1 MSALIEKLLSESE
14 VVEDASFGALRR
26 RAQKVLMQHGFPHRK
41 TENWKYLPLGLLEK
55 RTFSA
60 AGPVTGAVPTPPDLP
75 FETSMVHMHNG
86 RIEPRKCRLPKGIA
100 LSGML
105 PSDIDT
111 SKLDDTSPADAFA
124 WLNLA
129 RFDQGWKLRVEEQ
142 VEQPLAI
149 ITTSDEDFEAAVHP
163 RLKLELAE
171 GAAVT
176 LIEVQRGTAAG
187 LINGVLDLELARN
200 ASLTHVIDRSFT
212 ETALIQRT
220 TVRLSDMAR
229 YRAFVLDVGGRL
241 TRQDLVTEL
250 DAKGA
255 SADIFGVAALDGRDL
270 VDYHTSIE
278 HLLGGTKSQEI
289 FRILADDQATG
300 VFNGRIH
307 IVPGADDSHSE
318 MNTGNMLLSENA
330 RINSKPE
337 LEIHAEDVTASHGA
351 TIGQLDDDARFYLR
365 SRGLSDSQALAL
377 LKFGFGAAVFD
388 DMDDGVIKEWIL
400 NRLKEHM

>member
-1 MSALIEKLLSESE
+1 MSALIEKLLSEAD